1 MSGPVVLALRAL
13 LAAGLYAFLGWA
25 LLTLW
30 REIRQQATLLVSR
43 RVPPISLSILD
54 GDSGPQLRHF
64 TRPEVTIGRNPACE
78 CQVNNDS
85 VSAYH
90 ARLNYHHG
98 QWWLEDL
105 GSTNGTSLNQERM
118 ILPTVVIAG
127 DEIRC
132 GETSLIV
139 ASSGDTLSPP
149 TQRLP
154 SK

>member
-1 MSGPVVLALRAL
+1 
-13 LAAGLYAFLGWA
+13 
-25 LLTLW
+25 
-30 REIRQQATLLVSR
+30 
-43 RVPPISLSILD
+43 
-54 GDSGPQLRHF
+54 
-64 TRPEVTIGRNPACE
+64 VTIGRNPACE

-98 QWWLEDL
+98 HWWLEDL
-105 GSTNGTSLNQERM
+105 DSTNGTSLNQEKM
-118 ILPTVVIAG
+118 VLPTVVIAG

-132 GETSLIV
+132 GETRLIV

>member
-1 MSGPVVLALRAL
+1 MSGPVILALRAL
-13 LAAGLYAFLGWA
+13 LAAGLYVFLAWA

-30 REIRQQATLLVSR
+30 LEIRQEGTLLVSR
-43 RVPPISLSILD
+43 KVPPITLSVRD
-54 GDSGPQLRHF
+54 GDLSPQLRHF
-64 TRPEVTIGRNPACE
+64 ARPEVTIGRDPACE
-78 CQVNNDS
+78 CLISDDS

-105 GSTNGTSLNQERM
+105 GSTNGTSLNREKLA
-118 ILPTVVIAG
+118 LPTIVIAG

-132 GETSLIV
+132 GETTLV
-139 ASSGDTLSPP
+139 VVSSGDHLSSP
-149 TQRLP
+149 QDRLP

>member
-13 LAAGLYAFLGWA
+13 LAAGLYVFLGWA

-30 REIRQQATLLVSR
+30 LEVRQQGSLLAAR
-43 RVPPISLSILD
+43 KVPPITLSVTD
-54 GDSGPQLRHF
+54 GEAPPQLRHF

-78 CQVNNDS
+78 CPISNDS

-105 GSTNGTSLNQERM
+105 GSTNGTSLNREKLT
-118 ILPTVVIAG
+118 LPTVVISG

-132 GETSLIV
+132 GETLLVVESAGNQSISSPKSL
-139 ASSGDTLSPP
+139 PP
-149 TQRLP
+149 Q
-154 SK
+154 